1 MRKIVCAPENLIP
14 QQLEEDTKYF
24 SIYSNPRRENVG
36 YFGSTMIRDV
46 QKAGLRPSEKIWD
59 FNAIALSV
67 AAADNSLTRKNS
79 ADGWTRQIDLTV
91 HLCNP
96 NAWEPAKQE
105 LEKTLKFLTGDFW
118 SFTFKDRGVSL
129 PVQPDREFNLFES
142 SDCDE
147 DCVCLLSGGVDSLAG
162 AIDLVTEGRSPI
174 FVSQVVRGDAVTQ
187 RFYAERIRSESHH
200 LQWNHNIHRPDDEK
214 EGSTR
219 GRSIIFFA
227 FAALAAS
234 AIQSQAGSQ
243 ANIYV
248 PENGFISLNIPLNP
262 GRMGSFSTKTTHPV
276 YLRGIQ
282 NIWNEVGIS
291 LNLIMPYQFKTKGEV
306 LAECKNQQLL
316 KELVFQ
322 SVSCGKYRVKPYK
335 MQHCGRCL
343 PCLVRRAAFL
353 HWRENDE
360 TTKGYYAN
368 NLERLNHGNPDDVG
382 AAANACLVAEQSGFH
397 RLILGNL
404 SFSDHQN
411 RKDFE
416 GVFSR
421 GLKEVDQLL
430 RGKGVI

>member
-36 YFGSTMIRDV
+36 YFGSTLIRDV
-46 QKAGLRPSEKIWD
+46 QRAGLSPSEKIWD
-59 FNAIALSV
+59 FNTIALSV
-67 AAADNSLTRKNS
+67 AAADNSLTRENS
-79 ADGWTRQIDLTV
+79 TDGWTRQIDLTV

-96 NAWEPAKQE
+96 GAWEPAKQE
-105 LEKTLKFLTGDFW
+105 LEKTLRFLTGDFW
-118 SFTFKDRGVSL
+118 SLTFKGEGVSL
-129 PVQPDREFNLFES
+129 PIQPDREFNLFES
-142 SDCDE
+142 TDFDE

-162 AIDLVTEGRSPI
+162 AIDLVTEGHSPI
-174 FVSQVVRGDAVTQ
+174 FVSQVVRGDADTQ
-187 RFYAERIRSESHH
+187 RTYAERIRPESHH
-200 LQWNHNIHRPDDEK
+200 FQWNHNIHLPDDES

-234 AIQSQAGSQ
+234 AIEVRSDSPAD
-243 ANIYV
+243 IYV
-248 PENGFISLNIPLNP
+248 PENGFISLNIPLTP
-262 GRMGSFSTKTTHPV
+262 GRIGSFSTKTTHPV
-276 YLRGIQ
+276 YLNGIQ
-282 NIWNEVGIS
+282 NIWNTVNIS

-306 LAECKNQQLL
+306 LVECRNQQLL
-316 KELVFQ
+316 NELIFR

-353 HWRENDE
+353 HWGVADE

-368 NLERLNHGNPDDVG
+368 NLERLDHGNPDDVG
-382 AAANACLVAEQSGFH
+382 AAANACLVAEQSGIH
-397 RLILGNL
+397 RLISGHL
-404 SFSDHQN
+404 SFSGNQN
-411 RKDFE
+411 RGDFE

-421 GLKEVDQLL
+421 GLSEVKELL
-430 RGKGVI
+430 LGKGVI

>member
-24 SIYSNPRRENVG
+24 SIYSNSRRENVG
-36 YFGSTMIRDV
+36 YFGSTLIRDIRR
-46 QKAGLRPSEKIWD
+46 AGLRPSEKIWD
-59 FNAIALSV
+59 FNTIALSV

-96 NAWEPAKQE
+96 NVWEPAKQE
-105 LEKTLKFLTGDFW
+105 LEKTLRFLTGDFW
-118 SFTFKDRGVSL
+118 SLTFKGNGVTPPRAKRL
-129 PVQPDREFNLFES
+129 KRF
-142 SDCDE
+142 DCD
-147 DCVCLLSGGVDSLAG
+147 CVSLLSGGVDSLAG
-162 AIDLVTEGRSPI
+162 AIDIVADNHKPI
-174 FVSQVVRGDAVTQ
+174 FISQVVRGDAKTQ
-187 RFYAERIRSESHH
+187 RDYAKKIRSESAHF
-200 LQWNHNIHRPDDEK
+200 QWSHTIHPPKGES

-234 AIQSQAGSQ
+234 AIEAQSDSPAD
-243 ANIYV
+243 IYV
-248 PENGFISLNIPLNP
+248 PENGFISLNIPLNS

-282 NIWNEVGIS
+282 NLWNEVGIS

-322 SVSCGKYRVKPYK
+322 SVSCGKYRVYK
-335 MQHCGRCL
+335 MQHCGRCV
-343 PCLVRRAAFL
+343 PCLVRRAAFQR
-353 HWRENDE
+353 WREVDQ
-360 TTKGYYAN
+360 TTGGYYSEQ
-368 NLERLNHGNPDDVG
+368 LDRITHGNPDDVG
-382 AAANACLVAEQSGFH
+382 AAAGACLVAEQSGIH
-397 RLILGNL
+397 RLISGHL
-404 SFSDHQN
+404 SFADHQN
-411 RKDFE
+411 RDDFE

-421 GLKEVDQLL
+421 GLSEVKELL
-430 RGKGVI
+430 LGIGVI

>member
-36 YFGSTMIRDV
+36 YFGSTLIRDV
-46 QKAGLRPSEKIWD
+46 QRAGLRPSEKIWD
-59 FNAIALSV
+59 FNTIALAV

-91 HLCNP
+91 HLNDP
-96 NAWEPAKQE
+96 GVWEPAKQE
-105 LEKTLKFLTGDFW
+105 LEKTLRFLTGDFW
-118 SFTFKDRGVSL
+118 SFTFKDNGVTPPSAKRL
-129 PVQPDREFNLFES
+129 KRF
-142 SDCDE
+142 DCD
-147 DCVCLLSGGVDSLAG
+147 CVSLLSGGVDSLAG
-162 AIDLVTEGRSPI
+162 AIDLVADNHKPI
-174 FVSQVVRGDAVTQ
+174 FISQVVRGDAKTQ
-187 RFYAERIRSESHH
+187 RDYAKRIRPDSAHFQWSHKIHPPQGES
-200 LQWNHNIHRPDDEK
+200 

-234 AIQSQAGSQ
+234 ALQGQPSSPAK
-243 ANIYV
+243 IYV
-248 PENGFISLNIPLNP
+248 PENEFISLNIPLNS

-276 YLRGIQ
+276 YLKGIQ

-322 SVSCGKYRVKPYK
+322 SVSCGKYRVYK
-335 MQHCGRCL
+335 MQHCGRCV
-343 PCLVRRAAFL
+343 PCLVRRAAFQ
-353 HWRENDE
+353 HWGEVDQ
-360 TTKGYYAN
+360 TSGGYYSEQ
-368 NLERLNHGNPDDVG
+368 LERINHGNPDDVG
-382 AAANACLVAEQSGFH
+382 AAANACLVAEQSGIQ
-397 RLILGNL
+397 RLVSGNL
-404 SFSDHQN
+404 SFADHQN
-411 RKDFE
+411 RSEFE

-421 GLKEVDQLL
+421 GLNEVKELL
-430 RGKGVI
+430 LGKGVI